1 MSKIILKSITVNRS
15 IEGDPFTYVGAVVD
29 SDSGYL
35 LPKLYKSTQEMVSD
49 LGSFKYDQ
57 MYKDLI
63 ANGVPVCLLPVTTP
77 ESKYAVC
84 SVRISKES
92 DEGAALSGSVHPKKG
107 KRYQFQQ
114 RPDLFHLNTHEEY
127 SLTDS
132 DINQFDFDEKTFGTI
147 LDFTNVKLED
157 LRTSYIIDP
166 VTQRYKDAYWIVMD
180 TGDRLQ
186 MFCSEYFQDDSS
198 KGRTITGITT
208 SEYTYLDNDADYFQF
223 NPDNCQTMEE
233 VMDSIKQR
241 WNDPGGPY
249 LEYNNSKCFDLTDLV
264 VNYVRQFCTE
274 HKMPS
279 ETLEDNETWFKALID
294 QSWIED
300 FWMVSN
306 RRVATILELVA
317 DSFGPDVELTED
329 LVVEQVIPRV
339 PKLLKLMFTFHK
351 PSVKVNRSLLP
362 GIKISTM
369 RNYTQDRL
377 CEFTERTKVVE
388 FYAKMKGPAGQN
400 IVINIENVPYQPEL
414 KNITIT
420 NGLITEFYTVY
431 TTNISGKKYE
441 DNVIYFTEITNQ
453 SKLVEAY
460 IFNYDDEG
468 NYIDDKYWDEDYN
481 KPYNEDYHRGVVY
494 DEDGTPYLTTDLDI
508 PVGTYKL
515 DRITDEEIVDSD
527 YYDSLDIFKGSD
539 WYPDLMLIHEVRG
552 KLKDGSNYIDKILEV
567 IDQPNLDYNKLSTSL
582 YSSALINLDYRQLN
596 REYIALHS
604 DLKNSKYCLLPD
616 RNNRLLYF
624 HGKVYIDGI
633 EYPSFYPYIYNLLY
647 QDYLEYSSVNFRYDP
662 FKLEVGNIIPLSLEL
677 EDDKYDPTYSRTEC
691 ILVTYI
697 NKVDDNQT
705 LIGFISKDD
714 QEGSEQRF
722 GILTQEEFWEIDPS
736 MTEDDT
742 FIKPDDGVYWR
753 INMMEYLRD
762 CQVNYLM
769 YDNLWYFWETL
780 NEVYDQSSYFIL
792 RYIVSKYSRE
802 LAKIRHQLTGLNSWK
817 VEERIQNLNANIMGN
832 FQLIDNSECEI
843 TFDEPNNQC
852 SVHFSITV
860 PKLVNKTYYM
870 NFILNV

>member
-49 LGSFKYDQ
+49 LRSFKYDQ

-63 ANGVPVCLLPVTTP
+63 ANGIPVCLLPVTTP

-92 DEGAALSGSVHPKKG
+92 DEDTALSGSVHPKKG

-147 LDFTNVKLED
+147 IDFTNVKLED
-157 LRTSYIIDP
+157 LNTTGPEYHPEEIYP
-166 VTQRYKDAYWIVMD
+166 EAFWIVMD

-186 MFCSEYFQDDSS
+186 MMCSEGFVN
-198 KGRTITGITT
+198 KGARGWTITGITT
-208 SEYTYLDNDADYFQF
+208 SEYTYLGNEADYFQF
-223 NPDNCQTMEE
+223 NPDSLTSMND
-233 VMDSIKQR
+233 VIDSIKLR
-241 WNDPGGPY
+241 WNDPSGPY
-249 LEYNNSKCFDLTDLV
+249 QQYTNSKCFDLTDLV

-279 ETLEDNETWFKALID
+279 ETAEDNQTWFKALIEY
-294 QSWIED
+294 SWIED
-300 FWMVSN
+300 FWMISN

-317 DSFGPDVELTED
+317 DSFSQDAVLTED
-329 LVVEQVIPRV
+329 LVVEQVKPRV

-362 GIKISTM
+362 GIQISTM

-400 IVINIENVPYQPEL
+400 IVITIEDVPYKPEL

-431 TTNISGKKYE
+431 TTNIEGKSYE
-441 DNVIYFTEITNQ
+441 DNVIYFTDITKK

-468 NYIDDKYWDEDYN
+468 NYIDDKYWDEEYN
-481 KPYNEDYHRGVVY
+481 KPYNEDYRRGVDY
-494 DEDGTPYLTTDLDI
+494 DDKGKPHINTDLDI
-508 PVGTYKL
+508 PVGVYKL

-527 YYDSLDIFKGSD
+527 YYDSLEIFRGSD
-539 WYPDLMLIHEVRG
+539 WYPDLMLIPEVRG
-552 KLKDGSNYIDKILEV
+552 KLDETTSYIDKILDV
-567 IDQPNLDYNKLSTSL
+567 IDQPSLEYNKLSSSL
-582 YSSALINLDYRQLN
+582 YSSALINLDYKELN
-596 REYIALHS
+596 REYISLHP
-604 DLKNSKYCLLPD
+604 DLKNSKYSQLPD
-616 RNNRLLYF
+616 KNNRLLYF
-624 HGKVYIDGI
+624 HGKVFIDGI
-633 EYPSFYPYIYNLLY
+633 EYPSFYPYIYNLLN
-647 QDYLEYSSVNFRYDP
+647 QDYLEYSAVNFRYDP
-662 FKLEVGNIIPLSLEL
+662 FKLAVGNIIPISLEL
-677 EDDKYDPTYSRTEC
+677 EDDKIDETYSRTES

-697 NKVDDNQT
+697 SKINDTQT
-705 LIGFISKDD
+705 LIGFKSKDD
-714 QEGSEQRF
+714 EEGSAQRF
-722 GILTQEEFWEIDPS
+722 GILTDQEFWEIDSSKVELPS
-736 MTEDDT
+736 FNRPE
-742 FIKPDDGVYWR
+742 DGVYYK

-780 NEVYDQSSYFIL
+780 DEPYSQSSYFIL

-802 LAKIRHQLTGLNSWK
+802 LAKIRHQLTGLNSWE
-817 VEERIQNLNANIMGN
+817 VENLLQNLNSYIMSNIK
-832 FQLIDNSECEI
+832 LVEDSTCDVS
-843 TFDEPNNQC
+843 FDEPNNKC
-852 SVHFSITV
+852 SVHFSILV
-860 PKLVNKTYYM
+860 PKLVNKTYYL